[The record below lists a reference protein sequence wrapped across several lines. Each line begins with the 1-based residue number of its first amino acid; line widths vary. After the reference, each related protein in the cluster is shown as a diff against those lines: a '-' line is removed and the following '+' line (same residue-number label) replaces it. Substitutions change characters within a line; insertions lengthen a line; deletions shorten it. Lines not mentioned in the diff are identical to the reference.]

1 MWTKMNNRDKKNKI
15 SGYTFYVDMSG
26 QPYNDDLYIGG
37 IFINDAYVSQFL
49 KEFYGQFSYLRR
61 FDKKSTTLPQEKI
74 KQVIE
79 YLDNKKVRM
88 ICLKFHKHKLKK
100 YYNDLCQKKNKF
112 NYKRKI
118 KLYKFKEK
126 IIGALYFYLIK
137 HLAWK
142 RWHYGF
148 ECCIESHMR
157 ILDVLHALNKLSR
170 RDGYLIHSR
179 YNHRR
184 NQHMLKFAD
193 FIAGAG
199 RKLDDCV
206 LKNFKYLIYD
216 LPEIDEYDS
225 NNLFGINE

>member
-1 MWTKMNNRDKKNKI
+1 MRKFERKNNKI

-26 QPYNDDLYIGG
+26 QPSGDDLYIGC
-37 IFINDAYVSQFL
+37 IFINDSYVGQFL
-49 KEFYGQFSYLRR
+49 NEFYKAFPYLRR
-61 FDKKSTTLPQEKI
+61 FNKKSTTLSPEKI
-74 KQVIE
+74 KEVIN
-79 YLDNKKVRM
+79 YINDKKIRM
-88 ICLKFHKHKLKK
+88 ICLKFHKHKLNK
-100 YYNDLCQKKNKF
+100 YYREISETKNKF
-112 NYKRKI
+112 NYGRKI

-126 IIGALYFYLIK
+126 IIGTLYFYLIK

-148 ECCIESHMR
+148 ECCIESHLR

-170 RDGYLIHSR
+170 RDGYVIHSR

-199 RKLDDCV
+199 RKLDDSV
-206 LKNFKYLIYD
+206 LKNFKYLIYE
-216 LPEIDEYDS
+216 LPEIEEYDS
-225 NNLFGINE
+225 NNLFGIND